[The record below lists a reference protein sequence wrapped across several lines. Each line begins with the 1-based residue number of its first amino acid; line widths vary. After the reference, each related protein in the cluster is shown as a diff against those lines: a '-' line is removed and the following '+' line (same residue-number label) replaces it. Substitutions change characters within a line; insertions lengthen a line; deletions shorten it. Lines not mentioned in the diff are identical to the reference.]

1 MNDLDITN
9 MTLGDFSS
17 KFTYEGN
24 VEVEFKFKDID
35 QPVLAVLDDIFYGA
49 SDVLGKLS
57 DALTVSNTE

>member
-1 MNDLDITN
+1 M
-9 MTLGDFSS
+9 
-17 KFTYEGN
+17 
-24 VEVEFKFKDID
+24 EVEFKFKDID